1 MSDDCI
7 EHDQIGVGMGY
18 GTTTVNG
25 KTVRWHR
32 LVYCER
38 VGCTLDDIKGLVVR
52 HKCDN
57 ARCLNPDHLELGTH
71 QDNMDDK
78 TKRGRNAKGSKLST
92 KLTEADV
99 AYIRKHYKPHHR
111 IYGGVPMMRK
121 FNIASR
127 TLYYI
132 LDGSHW
138 RP

>member
-1 MSDDCI
+1 MLSDCI
-7 EHDQIGVGMGY
+7 EHDQLGVGIGY

-32 LVYCER
+32 LVYCESA
-38 VGCTLDDIKGLVVR
+38 GCTLDDIKGLVVR
-52 HKCDN
+52 HTCDN
-57 ARCLNPDHLELGTH
+57 ARCLNPNHLELGTH

-78 TKRGRNAKGSKLST
+78 TKRDRNARGSKLST
-92 KLTEADV
+92 KLTEEDV
-99 AYIRKHYKPHHR
+99 VYIRKHYKSRCAVH
-111 IYGGVPMMRK
+111 GVKPMMRK
-121 FNIASR
+121 FNIAQR